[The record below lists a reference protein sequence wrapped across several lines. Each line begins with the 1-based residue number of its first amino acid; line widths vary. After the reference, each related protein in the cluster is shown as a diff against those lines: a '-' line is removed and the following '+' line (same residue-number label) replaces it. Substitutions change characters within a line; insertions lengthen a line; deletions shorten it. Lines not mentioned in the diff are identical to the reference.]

1 MKKTKKFYNLIINF
15 LPLFIFLKPIRFLRN
30 SKSLR
35 FVQEACISRA
45 AKTLQKVMVDFNYI
59 GGIVISQ
66 EAILVEYEGVR
77 LDTKYT
83 NRYFKAETSPNVA
96 KDMLDLIY
104 QVVKKE
110 TYSPKFIVDIGA
122 NVGEVSLYF
131 ANKFPKA
138 EVVVVE
144 AHPDNIQALMCNL
157 EFNNHSIANENII
170 KKAVSNN
177 GNVFFTKKRS
187 AKARIESLESAD
199 TIQVDSITLASLMN
213 QYDNPFIDFLKIDIE
228 GGEIFLIDCLIAMIE
243 RIGVSIIEMS
253 SHTDKGKQLS
263 IFELFLINDFG
274 IYYEHSAGSLNKITS
289 INDIKALLD
298 KDVTMDFLFVSES
311 MIEK

>member
-1 MKKTKKFYNLIINF
+1 MKKIKKLNNVIINF
-15 LPLFIFLKPIRFLRN
+15 LPLFVFLKPIRLLRN

-35 FVQEACISRA
+35 FVQMACISRA
-45 AKTLQKVMVDFNYI
+45 AKTLQKIMVDFNYI
-59 GGIVISQ
+59 GGVVISR

-104 QVVKKE
+104 KVVKKE

-144 AHPDNIQALMCNL
+144 AHPDNIQGLKRNL
-157 EFNNHSIANENII
+157 DLNTHTIKSENII
-170 KKAVSNN
+170 EKAISDNNKGVS
-177 GNVFFTKKRS
+177 FTKKRS
-187 AKARIESLESAD
+187 AKAKIQQFESNN
-199 TIQVDSITLASLMN
+199 TIKVGSITLASLMN

-228 GGEIFLIDCLIAMIE
+228 GGEILLIDSLRSMIE

-253 SHTDKGKQLS
+253 SNADKNKQLS
-263 IFELFLINDFG
+263 IFELFLINDFS
-274 IYYEHSAGSLNKITS
+274 IYYENSAGGLNKITS
-289 INDIKALLD
+289 INDIKDLLD
-298 KDVTMDFLFVSES
+298 KDVTMDFLFVSDS
-311 MIEK
+311 II